1 MINDSRVRVGCYYF
15 PNYHVDPRN
24 EKIHGPGWTEWQ
36 LVRHATP
43 RFPHHQQPKVP
54 LWGHEDESKPEVME
68 QKIDAAVDHG
78 IDHFIFD
85 WYYYEDGPFLE
96 RCLEQGFLKARNV
109 NRIDFALMWANHDW
123 CNVHPMSRAF
133 GKELLYPGRVS
144 PKMFR
149 FITDLILDRYFSHPS
164 YLKVDGCPYFSI
176 YDLAKFVEIHGSVEA
191 TRKAIDGFRER
202 VRAAGFPDL
211 HFNAVAWGK
220 PVLPGEKVIRDLP
233 QLVAALGFN
242 SVTSYVWI
250 HHADLDQTPF
260 TSFQKVLDQYL
271 QTWNRMEEEY
281 DIPYF
286 PNVTMGWDNSPRTLQ
301 SDIWEPLP
309 ESTFSNCIGG
319 NTPEAFEGALEL
331 FRERLSRRA
340 GPNLLSINAWNE
352 WTEGSY
358 LEPDKVTGM
367 GYLEAIARVFGPAVK
382 GGHPSKS
389 SEPVKIRNSSKSLIS
404 SAKH

>member
-1 MINDSRVRVGCYYF
+1 MNKTASNSVRVGCYYF

-36 LVRHATP
+36 LVRHASS
-43 RFPHHQQPKVP
+43 RFPGHQQPKVP
-54 LWGHEDESKPEVME
+54 VWGYEDESKPEVME
-68 QKIDAAVDHG
+68 KKIDAAVDHG
-78 IDHFIFD
+78 IDHFLFD
-85 WYYYEDGPFLE
+85 WYHYEDGPFLE

-109 NRIDFALMWANHDW
+109 ARMNFGLMWANHDW
-123 CNVHPMSRAF
+123 SNVHPMSRAF

-144 PKMFR
+144 PNMFR
-149 FITDLILDRYFSHPS
+149 FITDLITDRYFLHPS
-164 YLKVDGCPYFSI
+164 YLKIDGCPYFSV

-191 TRKAIDGFRER
+191 TRKAMDEFRER

-211 HFNAVAWGK
+211 HFNVVAWGK

-233 QLVAALGFN
+233 QLIAALGFD

-250 HHADLDQTPF
+250 HHVGLDQTPF
-260 TSFQKVLDQYL
+260 TPFQKVLEKYL
-271 QTWNRMEEEY
+271 QVWNRMEEEY

-319 NTPEAFEGALEL
+319 NTPDAFRGALEV

-340 GPNLLSINAWNE
+340 GPNLFSINAWNE

-358 LEPDKVTGM
+358 LEPDQVTGM
-367 GYLEAIARVFGPAVK
+367 GYLEAIAKVFG
-382 GGHPSKS
+382 
-389 SEPVKIRNSSKSLIS
+389 S
-404 SAKH
+404 SAKATSVKEPTTGKRLASAPKE

>member
-1 MINDSRVRVGCYYF
+1 
-15 PNYHVDPRN
+15 
-24 EKIHGPGWTEWQ
+24 
-36 LVRHATP
+36 
-43 RFPHHQQPKVP
+43 
-54 LWGHEDESKPEVME
+54 ME

-78 IDHFIFD
+78 IDHFLFD

-250 HHADLDQTPF
+250 HHVDLDQTPF

-367 GYLEAIARVFGPAVK
+367 GYLEAIARVFRPAVK
-382 GGHPSKS
+382 GGRPSKS
-389 SEPVKIRNSSKSLIS
+389 SEPVKIRKSSKSLIS

>member
-1 MINDSRVRVGCYYF
+1 MTTGSRVRVGCYYF
-15 PNYHVDPRN
+15 PNYHPDPRN
-24 EKIHGPGWTEWQ
+24 EKIHGRAWTEWQ

-43 RFPHHQQPKVP
+43 RFPNHQQPKVP

-68 QKIDAAVDHG
+68 KKIDAAADHG

-85 WYYYEDGPFLE
+85 WYHYEDGPFLE
-96 RCLEQGFLKARNV
+96 SCLEQGFLKARNV

-123 CNVHPMSRAF
+123 INIHPMGRNF
-133 GKELLYPGRVS
+133 GKELLYPGQVS

-149 FITDLILDRYFSHPS
+149 YITDLITDRYFSHPS
-164 YLKVDGCPYFSI
+164 YLKIEGCPYFSI
-176 YDLAKFVEIHGSVEA
+176 YDLAKFVAIHGSVEA
-191 TRKAIDGFRER
+191 TRKAIDAFRER
-202 VRAAGFPDL
+202 VRSAGFPDL
-211 HFNAVAWGK
+211 HLNAVAWGK

-233 QLVAALGFN
+233 QLIAALGFD

-250 HHADLDQTPF
+250 HHVELDETPF
-260 TSFQKVLDQYL
+260 TPFGKVLEKYL
-271 QTWNRMEEEY
+271 QVWNRMEEQY

-286 PNVTMGWDNSPRTLQ
+286 PNLTMGWDNSPRTLQ

-319 NTPEAFEGALEL
+319 NTPEAFHGALEVY
-331 FRERLSRRA
+331 RERLSQRA
-340 GPNLLSINAWNE
+340 GGPNLFSINAWNE

-367 GYLEAIARVFGPAVK
+367 GYLEAIAKVFGASANK
-382 GGHPSKS
+382 SRQLKIKQATSK
-389 SEPVKIRNSSKSLIS
+389 
-404 SAKH
+404 AKVL